1 MQTVMELVPMATPL
15 QRLRLTRIGRTRHE
29 SEMIQ
34 MQSSDRA
41 HQLMPAP
48 IDIVPNDPIV
58 AYFLSA
64 PGAVEVDKLYLA
76 SPALQAL
83 KAAGVKI
90 AVPLVSQGEL
100 VGLLNL
106 GPRLSEQDYS
116 TDDRG
121 LLNTLATQSAPAV
134 RVAQLVRDQQAQAR
148 ANERIQYELRVAHLI
163 QKTLLPKDL
172 PALPGWQV
180 NAYYQAAR
188 QVGGDFYDFIYFDD
202 GRLGLVIGDV
212 TDKGVPAALL
222 MATTRSVLRAIAQ
235 RLVAPGQVLER
246 VNEVLYPDIP
256 PKMFVTCLYA
266 LLDPDS
272 GQLQFANAGHDLPY
286 HRHTTGEVT
295 ELRATGMPLGLMPG
309 MSYEEKE
316 TRLAPGEII
325 LFHSDG
331 IVEAHNEQREMFG
344 FPRLM
349 RLVGEHEDG
358 KTLKEF
364 VLDDLA
370 AFTGADWEQEDDI
383 TMVTLQRSE
392 GYGVTEV
399 ASRSTT
405 RSNEADGNNGND
417 WRTLAEFTLA
427 SEPGN
432 ERQALAQVAEAVRV
446 LNLPTKRLEQLKT
459 AVAEATMN
467 AMEHG
472 NHYQPDKPV
481 FIQVLASHKALS
493 VCVTDHGG
501 TRTLPAHPD
510 IEAPDLEAKLAELQ
524 TPRGWGLFLIK
535 NMVDEMHISNDAS
548 HHTVELIMYLEGG
561 KSHASEKS

>member
-1 MQTVMELVPMATPL
+1 MQTVMELVLMATPL
-15 QRLRLTRIGRTRHE
+15 QRLRLTRTGRTRYE
-29 SEMIQ
+29 SQMIQ
-34 MQSSDRA
+34 MQSADRA
-41 HQLMPAP
+41 HQLMPVP

-64 PGAVEVDKLYLA
+64 PGAIEVDKLYLD

-134 RVAQLVRDQQAQAR
+134 RVAQLVRDQQTQAR
-148 ANERIQYELRVAHLI
+148 ANERIQHELRVAQLI

-180 NAYYQAAR
+180 TAYYQAAR

-272 GQLQFANAGHDLPY
+272 GHLQFANAGHDLPY

-309 MSYEEKE
+309 MHYEEKE
-316 TRLAPGEII
+316 VWLAPGEII

-331 IVEAHNEQREMFG
+331 IVEAHNEHREMFG

-349 RLVGEHEDG
+349 RLVGEHEED

-432 ERQALAQVAEAVRV
+432 ERQALARVAEAVRV

-472 NHYQPDKPV
+472 NHYQPEKPV
-481 FIQVLASHKALS
+481 SIRVLASHKTLS
-493 VCVTDHGG
+493 VRVTDHGG
-501 TRTLPAHPD
+501 TRTLSAHPD

-548 HHTVELIMYLEGG
+548 HHTVELIVYLEGE
-561 KSHASEKS
+561 SHASEKS